1 MIKYLDIINNFQIN
15 LNRKPELMPSSVKT
29 YVKQIRE
36 MVDLY
41 GADPSINQMNEFI
54 ADKCKKRQP
63 QVKYAIKHYLN
74 FRWKPKSVYFELIS
88 TKTRPPIR
96 KRNYLSRNQ
105 AKDIID
111 SMDNEEHRLIAKMQ
125 YFTGARASEIISIKK
140 DYILHEDEFN
150 RIKIDITGKGGKVD
164 PIYLGDNLWIELQPY
179 MLNNGAYLF
188 LKNCDN
194 LDGMILRT
202 KIETY
207 YKRYYES
214 LKEAGH
220 NIGLDIATHDWRR
233 SFAQS
238 IKQSGAGIEDVKRA
252 LRHSRLE
259 TTERYFKNDPEDVAK
274 TMLKHQQGI

>member
-1 MIKYLDIINNFQIN
+1 MKYLDIINNFQIN
-15 LNRKPELMPSSVKT
+15 LSKKPELMPSSVKT

-36 MVDLY
+36 MVNRY
-41 GADPSINQMNEFI
+41 GIDPNIQEMNEFI
-54 ADKCKKRQP
+54 AEKCKKRQP
-63 QVKYAIKHYLN
+63 QVKYAIKHYLI
-74 FRWKPKSVYFELIS
+74 FRWRPKSLYLELIH
-88 TKTRPPIR
+88 TKIRPPIR
-96 KRNYLSRNQ
+96 KRNYLSRTQ

-111 SMDNEEHRLIAKMQ
+111 SMDNEEHKLISKIQ

-140 DYILHEDEFN
+140 DRILYETEFN
-150 RIKIDITGKGGKVD
+150 RIKIDIIGKGGKID

-179 MLNNGAYLF
+179 MRNDGEYLF

-194 LDGMILRT
+194 LDETKLRDKT
-202 KIETY
+202 ETY

-220 NIGLDIATHDWRR
+220 TIGLDIATHDWRR

-238 IKQSGAGIEDVKRA
+238 IKQDGAGIEDVKRA

-259 TTERYFKNDPEDVAK
+259 TTERYFKNDPEDIAK
-274 TMLKHQQGI
+274 TMLRHQQGI

>member
-1 MIKYLDIINNFQIN
+1 MKYLDIINNFQLN
-15 LNRKPELMPSSVKT
+15 LSKKPELMPSSVTT

-36 MVDLY
+36 MVDRY
-41 GADPSINQMNEFI
+41 GIDPSILQMNEFI
-54 ADKCKKRQP
+54 AEKCKKRQP
-63 QVKYAIKHYLN
+63 QVKYAIKHYLA
-74 FRWKPKSVYFELIS
+74 FRWKPKSIYLELIP
-88 TKTRPPIR
+88 TKIRPPIR
-96 KRNYLSRNQ
+96 KRNYLSRTQ

-111 SMDNEEHRLIAKMQ
+111 SMDNEEHKLISKIQ
-125 YFTGARASEIISIKK
+125 YFTGARASEIISIRK
-140 DYILHEDEFN
+140 DCILHEAEFK
-150 RIKIDITGKGGKVD
+150 RIKIDIMGKGGKVD
-164 PIYLGDNLWIELQPY
+164 PIYLGDNLWYELQPY

-188 LKNCDN
+188 LKECND
-194 LDGMILRT
+194 LDEMKLRT

-220 NIGLDIATHDWRR
+220 NIGLNIATHDWRR

-238 IKQSGAGIEDVKRA
+238 IKQDGAGIEDVKRA

>member
-1 MIKYLDIINNFQIN
+1 MKYLDIVNNFQLN
-15 LNRKPELMPSSVKT
+15 LSKKPELMPSSVKT

-36 MVDLY
+36 MVDRY
-41 GADPSINQMNEFI
+41 GIDPTIPQMNEFI
-54 ADKCKKRQP
+54 AEKCKKRQP
-63 QVKYAIKHYLN
+63 QVKYAIKHYLK
-74 FRWKPKSVYFELIS
+74 FRWKPKSIYFELDS
-88 TKTRPPIR
+88 TKIRHPIR
-96 KRNYLSRNQ
+96 KRNYLSRTQ
-105 AKDIID
+105 AKDVID
-111 SMDNEEHRLIAKMQ
+111 SIDHEEHKLIAKMQ

-140 DYILHEDEFN
+140 DYILHESEFK
-150 RIKIDITGKGGKVD
+150 RIKIDIMGKGGKVD
-164 PIYLGDNLWIELQPY
+164 PIYLADNLWIELQPY
-179 MLNNGAYLF
+179 MLNNGIYLF

-194 LDGMILRT
+194 LDEMILRT

-238 IKQSGAGIEDVKRA
+238 IKQSGVGIEDVKRA

-259 TTERYFKNDPEDVAK
+259 TTERYFKNDPEDIAK

>member
-1 MIKYLDIINNFQIN
+1 MKYLEIVNNFQLN
-15 LNRKPELMPSSVKT
+15 LSKKPELMASSVKT

-36 MVDLY
+36 MVDRY
-41 GADPSINQMNEFI
+41 GIDPNISQMNEFI
-54 ADKCKKRQP
+54 AEKCKKRQP
-63 QVKYAIKHYLN
+63 QVKYAIKHYLK
-74 FRWKPKSVYFELIS
+74 FRWKPKSVYFELDS
-88 TKTRPPIR
+88 TKIRPPIR
-96 KRNYLSRNQ
+96 KRNYLSRTQ
-105 AKDIID
+105 AKDVID
-111 SMDNEEHRLIAKMQ
+111 SMDNEEHKLISKMQ

-140 DYILHEDEFN
+140 DHILHETEFK
-150 RIKIDITGKGGKVD
+150 RIKIDIMGKGGKVD
-164 PIYLGDNLWIELQPY
+164 PIYLGDNLWLELQPY
-179 MLNNGAYLF
+179 MLNNGTYLF

-194 LDGMILRT
+194 LDEMPLRT

-259 TTERYFKNDPEDVAK
+259 TTERYFKNDPEDIAK